1 MINSCMIDHTPTI
14 EQRLLSELSQIEKNL
29 SVFPDLEVR
38 ESLKELRRTVEH
50 FIEENTDDWK

>member
-1 MINSCMIDHTPTI
+1 MIDHTPTI

-29 SVFPDLEVR
+29 SVFPDPEVQD
-38 ESLKELRRTVEH
+38 SLKELRRTVEH